1 MHGFP
6 VRAARNAACA
16 LALLLLAPASAMA
29 KPVVADLRVEADEA
43 LSAGVSYVTD
53 TARIPTDTSKGCD
66 GSGKTVKIPG
76 PTALGLL
83 NSALPFNEDLR
94 PLSVSDKFSFGLFV
108 CGIGDFTG
116 DDDSFWLYKVNHRAP
131 EVGADQ
137 FELERG
143 DQVLWYFQDLGSN
156 LNTGDELVL
165 FAPGRAKPGNDVKVT
180 VYAYSFDGKRERA
193 EGVTVAS
200 KDDTAKTDARGEARI
215 DILREGRVFL
225 RATRTGDIPSAPRR
239 VCANAD
245 LSKCPK
251 RFGERIIGT
260 KRGDEIAGTRGAD
273 VVLARG
279 GDDRVNVRGGGP
291 DQVDCGKG
299 RDRVRVD
306 RRDTVDTSCE
316 RVIRR

>member
-16 LALLLLAPASAMA
+16 LTLLLLAPASAMA
-29 KPVVADLRVEADEA
+29 KPVVADLRVEAQGA
-43 LSAGVSYVTD
+43 LSADVAYVTD
-53 TARIPTDTSKGCD
+53 TARIPTDTSAGCD
-66 GSGKTVKIPG
+66 GSGDTAKVSG

-83 NSALPFNEDLR
+83 NSALPFNEDVR
-94 PLSVSDKFSFGLFV
+94 PLSISDKFSFGLLV
-108 CGIGDFTG
+108 CGVGDFRS

-137 FELERG
+137 FKLSRG
-143 DQVLWYFQDLGSN
+143 DEVLWYYQDIGRN
-156 LNTGDELVL
+156 LNVGDELVL
-165 FAPGRAKPGNDVKVT
+165 FAPGRAKPGDDVRVT
-180 VYAYSFDGKRERA
+180 VYAYSFNGKRERA

-239 VCANAD
+239 VCANED
-245 LSKCPK
+245 LRECPK
-251 RFGERIIGT
+251 RFGKRIIGT
-260 KRGDEIAGTRGAD
+260 RRGDRIAGTRGAD

-291 DQVDCGKG
+291 DKVDCGKG
-299 RDRVRVD
+299 TDRVRVD
-306 RRDTVDTSCE
+306 RRDSADASCE